1 MCVGLS
7 FFSWGW
13 DGNYG
18 GYGCY
23 SCSVDSSF
31 SHSLFSIPYSL
42 FLIFIFLLFFFR
54 NLKKIINFAADL
66 R

>member
-7 FFSWGW
+7 FFLGEGMETIEAMFAVVALGVSP
-13 DGNYG
+13 
-18 GYGCY
+18 
-23 SCSVDSSF
+23 F
-31 SHSLFSIPYSL
+31 SHSSFSIPYSL